1 LIVLV
6 TVSAVGLLFGG
17 VYVLLSVPL
26 AAVLATLAD
35 VLIFNRDP
43 AKQEVPRI
51 LFPAKDAET

>member
-1 LIVLV
+1 
-6 TVSAVGLLFGG
+6 
-17 VYVLLSVPL
+17 VPL

-35 VLIFNRDP
+35 VLILNRDP

>member
-1 LIVLV
+1 MLV
-6 TVSAVGLLFGG
+6 TVSSVALLFGG

-35 VLIFNRDP
+35 VLILNRDP

-51 LFPAKDAET
+51 LFPAKDTET